1 MSLPLPW
8 VDRIFEKLTLVYG
21 QPFLNRWRDID
32 LNAVKFDWAHEL
44 SGFEAHP
51 DAIKW
56 ALQNLPPDTPPT
68 VLQFRT
74 LCRKSPT
81 TEFQALP
88 SPAVNVQLANE
99 VIAKL
104 KAMPVEK
111 VDHKAWAK
119 ALISRHEA
127 GEKLKPVALLFARQ
141 ALGMAA

>member
-44 SGFEAHP
+44 SGFESHP

-68 VLQFRT
+68 VLQFRA

-81 TEFQALP
+81 SDAPALP
-88 SPAVNVQLANE
+88 APAVNVELANA

-104 KAMPVEK
+104 KAAPLEK
-111 VDHKAWAK
+111 FDHKAWAK
-119 ALISRHEA
+119 AIMARDQA
-127 GEKLKPVALLFARQ
+127 GEKLNPTTLLFAKQ
-141 ALGMAA
+141 ALGLAA